1 MIFGSNLMLQKSGS
15 QVLDCPACGHATL
28 HRYLYSM
35 NASKIFQCTA
45 CELGRAQTQNFDP
58 AAYYTKQYFSGQS
71 NDGYADY
78 LGSENV
84 LGSEFARTIEF
95 IRPYCS
101 QGRLLELGCAYG
113 FFLQQAKRVFDVSG
127 IELANEAADYCRR
140 SGLNVLT
147 GTADEVNMR
156 QIGNVDAIVLLD
168 VIEHLPDPHKTL
180 GLCESYLRPGGI
192 IVLTTGDFGSLL
204 SRLTGSHW
212 RLMTPPQHQW
222 FFTRESMRRLA
233 ETLKLQLVS
242 LDHPWKIVPLS
253 LIIFQARRMLGFHNQ
268 GKITMSRLGLPVNLF
283 DAMRIVL
290 RKPMRP

>member
-1 MIFGSNLMLQKSGS
+1 MLQESGNQS
-15 QVLDCPACGHATL
+15 FNCPTCGHATP
-28 HRYLYSM
+28 HCYLYSK
-35 NASKIFQCTA
+35 NESKIFQCIT
-45 CELGRAQTQNFDP
+45 CKLGRAQTQGFDP
-58 AAYYTKQYFSGQS
+58 AAYYTKQYFAGER

-78 LGSENV
+78 LGSQEV
-84 LGSEFARTIEF
+84 LCREFARTAEF
-95 IRPYCS
+95 IRTYCP

-113 FFLQQAKRVFDVSG
+113 FFLQQAKRFFDVSG
-127 IELANEAADYCRR
+127 IELADEAADYCRR

-168 VIEHLPDPHKTL
+168 VIEHLPEPRKTL

-204 SRLTGSHW
+204 SRLSGSRW

-222 FFTRESMRRLA
+222 FFTSESIRRLA
-233 ETLKLQLVS
+233 ESLKMKLIS

-253 LIIFQARRMLGFHNQ
+253 LIIFQARRMLSLHNEGQ
-268 GKITMSRLGLPVNLF
+268 AKMSGLGLPVNLF

-290 RKPMRP
+290 RKSML

>member
-1 MIFGSNLMLQKSGS
+1 MFGSSLMIQKSGS
-15 QVLDCPACGHATL
+15 QVLDCPACSHATL
-28 HRYLYSM
+28 HRYLYSK
-35 NASKIFQCTA
+35 NASKIFKCTA

-58 AAYYTKQYFSGQS
+58 TAYYTKQYFSGQS

-84 LGSEFARTIEF
+84 LCSEFARTVEF
-95 IRPYCS
+95 IHQYSPR
-101 QGRLLELGCAYG
+101 GRLLEIGCAYG
-113 FFLQQAKRVFDVSG
+113 FFLQQAKRFFDVSG
-127 IELANEAADYCRR
+127 IELAGEAADYCRR
-140 SGLNVLT
+140 SSLNVLT
-147 GTADEVNMR
+147 GMADEVNMR

-283 DAMRIVL
+283 DAMRIVF
-290 RKPMRP
+290 RKPMLP